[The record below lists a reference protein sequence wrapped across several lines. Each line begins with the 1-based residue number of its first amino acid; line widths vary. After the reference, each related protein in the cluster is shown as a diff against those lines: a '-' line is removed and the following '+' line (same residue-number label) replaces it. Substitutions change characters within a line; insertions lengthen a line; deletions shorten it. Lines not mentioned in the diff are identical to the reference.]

1 MFTKSFFP
9 TKLKEQAMN
18 NYDSDSDLENNTVV
32 EGKTMG
38 GTSHSLTL
46 ENTNTI
52 DTNSV
57 MSSSKNRDLTLKL
70 KQIEDILKQRL
81 SNNWV
86 SVRKAFLD
94 MDTDYDGYLTAEDF
108 AKLIGGSTGSSKFDY
123 NLLRMLIRLK
133 TKSTN
138 YSINYTEFCKW
149 FGAVIEPVEAFY
161 FRHDSQK
168 NP

>member
-1 MFTKSFFP
+1 MFTKFFFP
-9 TKLKEQAMN
+9 SKFKEGTTKNEY
-18 NYDSDSDLENNTVV
+18 YDSDQDEMTVD
-32 EGKTMG
+32 GKTMA
-38 GTSHSLTL
+38 GTSPSLNFD
-46 ENTNTI
+46 NTNTI
-52 DTNSV
+52 ETNSV
-57 MSSSKNRDLTLKL
+57 MSTSKNRDLTIKL

-94 MDTDYDGYLTAEDF
+94 LDTDYDGYLTAEDF

-133 TKSTN
+133 TKSTC
-138 YSINYTEFCKW
+138 YQINYTEFCKW

-161 FRHDSQK
+161 FRHDS
-168 NP
+168 